1 MANTRRDERA
11 AQKAEQRAALSGAG
25 PTGEGAIARF
35 PGAKARFALFGEVLL
50 VGMLMTALCV
60 PLVTV
65 PIALAAGIRHLR
77 RYLNAEDSRLALFWI
92 DVRRGVAGGAVVGL
106 VTVVLVLIL
115 LLDIDLAG
123 TGTLPGGPLIAV
135 VGWLGLAATG
145 VALLTAASAWSPEHG
160 WRGAVRRIPTLVA
173 DDVRGALY
181 LVATLVFVA
190 AVTWAL
196 PPLLIAG
203 LGCAALAAVAIPVRP
218 SRLAH
223 TH

>member
-1 MANTRRDERA
+1 MTPTRRSERA
-11 AQKAEQRAALSGAG
+11 LQKAQQRAALSGAG
-25 PTGEGAIARF
+25 PTGEGTIARF

-77 RYLNAEDSRLALFWI
+77 RYLNAEDSRLGLLWV
-92 DVRRGVAGGAVVGL
+92 DVRRGLAGGAVVG
-106 VTVVLVLIL
+106 VAALILLLLL
-115 LLDIDLAG
+115 LLDIDLAS
-123 TGTLPGGPLIAV
+123 TGALPGGPLIAV
-135 VGWLGLAATG
+135 VGWAGLAALG
-145 VALLTAASAWSPEHG
+145 VALITAASAWTPEHG
-160 WRGAVRRIPTLVA
+160 WRLAARRVPALVA

-181 LVATLVFVA
+181 LVATLVFVVV
-190 AVTWAL
+190 VTWAL

-218 SRLAH
+218 SRLARGA
-223 TH
+223 